1 MRRMVMMVIPVLFI
15 CSHTVKSWDKVAQQ
29 IRNLSETKSIRAL
42 TMFNTIMMQG
52 QENDQK

>member
-1 MRRMVMMVIPVLFI
+1 MMVIPVLFI

-29 IRNLSETKSIRAL
+29 IRNLSETKSIMAL